1 MRYAVD
7 FEGRTVTYTKTAT
20 EAEVSR
26 LFCAA
31 VVSKRF
37 REQLL
42 EDPLLAVAQGY
53 NGESFN
59 LLPDTLEHLSHIR
72 ADSLSDFAAQF
83 LAREAPVQVEFP
95 ISMGVR

>member
-1 MRYAVD
+1 MRYAMD
-7 FEGRTVTYTKTAT
+7 LEGRTVTYDRTAT
-20 EAEVSR
+20 ETEVSR

-42 EDPLLAVAQGY
+42 ADPTLAVAQGY

-59 LLPDTLEHLSHIR
+59 LPQEALERLSHIR

-83 LAREAPVQVEFP
+83 IAYETPVRVEFP
-95 ISMGVR
+95 VSASVH